1 MSNHIEETIIFFDVV
16 NFLIQNDIA
25 IPQSDENFNPISF
38 LKALLVMKYYNNT
51 INIYN

>member
-1 MSNHIEETIIFFDVV
+1 MILKKQLMILFDVV

-25 IPQSDENFNPISF
+25 IPQSDENLNPISF